1 MGPNP
6 LDVDLLLPRRGE
18 TLFAERVGF
27 GFAQDAGILGLC
39 GPSGSGKT
47 TIMRI
52 VAGLSF
58 RASGRVS
65 VDGECWFDSSQ
76 GVALPFESR
85 SVAYLPQ
92 GASLFPHMNVRE
104 NLVFAARLEEGARLR
119 KRSSK
124 TRLLDLCR
132 SFRSGTRLP
141 GWAEEII
148 EIFGVSGFLG
158 KGSRELSGGE
168 VARIALARC
177 FLRSARVYLLDEPFS
192 GLDPESR
199 FSLGQ
204 TLAGLLKRTQ
214 AMAILVT
221 HTPDEICSLAQGMVR
236 LFPDRDDSR
245 TPARMRPTG
254 RDRETGSMAFISGGP
269 E

>member
-1 MGPNP
+1 MGPKP
-6 LDVDLLLPRRGE
+6 LDVDLLLTGRGGS
-18 TLFAERVGF
+18 LSSERVGF
-27 GFAQDAGILGLC
+27 GFAQGAGILGLC

-47 TIMRI
+47 TIMR
-52 VAGLSF
+52 VMAGLSS

-65 VDGECWFDSSQ
+65 VDGECWFDSAQ
-76 GVALPFESR
+76 GVGLPFECR

-104 NLVFAARLEEGARLR
+104 NLLFAARLEERARSGQ
-119 KRSSK
+119 RSPR
-124 TRLLDLCR
+124 TLIIDLLR
-132 SFRSGTRLP
+132 SFRAGRGLP

-148 EIFGVSGFLG
+148 EIFGVSDFLEQ
-158 KGSRELSGGE
+158 GSRELSGGE

-177 FLRSARVYLLDEPFS
+177 FLRSARLYLLDEPFS

-204 TLAGLLKRTQ
+204 TLSGLLNKRQ
-214 AMAILVT
+214 AMALLVT
-221 HTPDEICSLAQGMVR
+221 HTPEEICSLAQGMVR

-245 TPARMRPTG
+245 NPARMRPTG
-254 RDRETGSMAFISGGP
+254 RGRETGSTVFFSGGP

>member
-1 MGPNP
+1 MDPKP
-6 LDVDLLLPRRGE
+6 LDVDLLLPQRGGS
-18 TLFAERVGF
+18 LFAERVGF

-52 VAGLSF
+52 MAGLSF
-58 RASGRVS
+58 QASGRVS

-92 GASLFPHMNVRE
+92 AASLFPHMNVRE
-104 NLVFAARLEEGARLR
+104 NLVFAARLEEGARSGQ
-119 KRSSK
+119 RSPR
-124 TRLLDLCR
+124 TLIIDLLR
-132 SFRSGTRLP
+132 SFRSGRCLP

-148 EIFGVSGFLG
+148 EIFGVSGLLR

-177 FLRSARVYLLDEPFS
+177 FLRSARLYLLAEPFS

-199 FSLGQ
+199 FSLGR
-204 TLAGLLKRTQ
+204 TLADLLKKTQ

-245 TPARMRPTG
+245 TPARMRPAG
-254 RDRETGSMAFISGGP
+254 RGRETGSTVFFSGGP

>member
-1 MGPNP
+1 MGPKP
-6 LDVDLLLPRRGE
+6 LDVDLLLTRQGGSYS
-18 TLFAERVGF
+18 AERVGF
-27 GFAQDAGILGLC
+27 GLAQDAGILGLC
-39 GPSGSGKT
+39 GPSGSGKS
-47 TIMRI
+47 TIMR
-52 VAGLSF
+52 VMAGLSSQ
-58 RASGRVS
+58 ASGRVS

-92 GASLFPHMNVRE
+92 GASLFPHMDVRE
-104 NLVFAARLEEGARLR
+104 NLRFAARLEERARSG
-119 KRSSK
+119 KRSPA
-124 TRLLDLCR
+124 TRIFDLCR
-132 SFRSGTRLP
+132 SFRADRHLP
-141 GWAEEII
+141 GWAEEVI

-168 VARIALARC
+168 IARIALARC

-199 FSLGQ
+199 FSLGRI
-204 TLAGLLKRTQ
+204 LAGLLKKRQ

-236 LFPDRDDSR
+236 LFPEQDAQRNPTR
-245 TPARMRPTG
+245 TRPAG
-254 RDRETGSMAFISGGP
+254 REWETGSTIFFSGDP